1 MAPTDN
7 PNLDRLID
15 QVIDR
20 HLDALTF
27 TSTPGVEA
35 TLGAARATGRLESLV
50 AALQG
55 DVVTT
60 ATGPVTAGLLV
71 ESGVEP
77 ILPDRYRLGALIR
90 LVTEH
95 LDTHRVCRL
104 VRAGVEIELRGR
116 RVVLDGNDVTLGPS
130 SLALFTTL
138 AASDG
143 VVSRQALVA
152 HLPDEPD
159 DHALEVAMSRLR
171 RALGVPGLITTVV
184 KRGYRLGP

>member
-1 MAPTDN
+1 VAPTDN

-95 LDTHRVCRL
+95 LDTHRVRRL

-130 SLALFTTL
+130 SLAL
-138 AASDG
+138 
-143 VVSRQALVA
+143 VA
-152 HLPDEPD
+152 DLPDEPDEPD
-159 DHALEVAMSRLR
+159 DHALEVALSRLR
-171 RALGVPGLITTVV
+171 RALGVPGPITTVV